1 MFVNIKIYM
10 NNNVVEK
17 GKRVLMI
24 YGLLLDSHALLS
36 QLCDYQKLPA
46 KTLHAFLLL
55 ILLISF
61 GFFFLLCVL
70 FLAQGLQ
77 SQRIGR

>member
-24 YGLLLDSHALLS
+24 YGLLLDSHALL
-36 QLCDYQKLPA
+36 
-46 KTLHAFLLL
+46 T
-55 ILLISF
+55 
-61 GFFFLLCVL
+61 
-70 FLAQGLQ
+70 
-77 SQRIGR
+77 